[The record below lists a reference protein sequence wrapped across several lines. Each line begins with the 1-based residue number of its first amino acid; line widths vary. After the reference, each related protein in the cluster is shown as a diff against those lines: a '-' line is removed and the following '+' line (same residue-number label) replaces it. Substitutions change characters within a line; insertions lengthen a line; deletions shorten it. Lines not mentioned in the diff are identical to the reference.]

1 MKKLINLP
9 NCSLSHRYPY
19 VFKTFD
25 LSFMFHFYHKVI
37 EYQSFKKMKHTTFMF
52 HFKFHVSLFKTL
64 RERFHAPTVFLNRS
78 HSVFVF
84 LPQCFCFSPS
94 VFLE

>member
-1 MKKLINLP
+1 
-9 NCSLSHRYPY
+9 
-19 VFKTFD
+19 
-25 LSFMFHFYHKVI
+25 
-37 EYQSFKKMKHTTFMF
+37 MF

-84 LPQCFCFSPS
+84 LPQCFLNETLKLKMKHKYAMFH
-94 VFLE
+94 FLKVLIISTLKSKSET

>member
-1 MKKLINLP
+1 M
-9 NCSLSHRYPY
+9 
-19 VFKTFD
+19 
-25 LSFMFHFYHKVI
+25 
-37 EYQSFKKMKHTTFMF
+37 KMKHKSFMF

-84 LPQCFCFSPS
+84 LPQCFCFSPT

>member
-1 MKKLINLP
+1 
-9 NCSLSHRYPY
+9 
-19 VFKTFD
+19 
-25 LSFMFHFYHKVI
+25 
-37 EYQSFKKMKHTTFMF
+37 MF

-84 LPQCFCFSPS
+84 LPQCFLNETLKLKMKHKSRMF
-94 VFLE
+94 

>member
-1 MKKLINLP
+1 
-9 NCSLSHRYPY
+9 
-19 VFKTFD
+19 
-25 LSFMFHFYHKVI
+25 MFHFYHKVI

-64 RERFHAPTVFLNRS
+64 RERFHAPTEVLNRS

-84 LPQCFCFSPS
+84 LPQCFYDDGKEQRNALYLSAVGIQRSRFSA
-94 VFLE
+94 VFDI